1 MSRLNSSSS
10 KTYTVTLIHEELG
23 SRTSIRVRDNEYI
36 LDAAEVQGVQLPYSC
51 RTGACTVCTGRMVE
65 GSLDQSGHSFLKDK
79 ELKAG
84 FALLCAA
91 KPTSDCEIKIHQEDA
106 LYNL

>member
-1 MSRLNSSSS
+1 MLHRSAN
-10 KTYTVTLIHEELG
+10 KTYTVTLVNRAKK
-23 SRTSIRVRDNEYI
+23 RTIKIKVPANKYI
-36 LDAAEVQGVQLPYSC
+36 LDAAEEQGVELPYAC
-51 RTGACTVCTGRMVE
+51 RTGACTVCTGKIIE
-65 GSLDQSGHSFLKDK
+65 GSLDQSDHCFLKDK

-91 KPTSDCEIKIHQEDA
+91 YPMSDCAIETHQEDE